1 MAKAKAKRAAGQKL
15 WQGRLQGG
23 TDPWFERM
31 SFSTHY
37 DCALVHDD
45 LAVGQAHVRMLQRIG
60 LLTKS
65 EAGRIAR
72 TLGKMAN
79 ELHTGKLQ
87 PDLSLEDIHTWVEQE
102 LTRRLG
108 KLGGKLHTGR
118 SRNDLV
124 VTDLRRYLR
133 TATTALDRL
142 LRDLCAALV
151 TQAAAHT
158 GTVMAGYTH
167 GQPAQPVT
175 VAHYLLAFA
184 EMFDRDRQR
193 LRDLMPRLNRCPLGS
208 GALAGSTLPL
218 DRAFTAKELG
228 FDSPTDNSMD
238 AVSDRDFVL
247 DFLHAGALIGLHLSR
262 WAAEWIEWHRPEL
275 NFVHIPDAYCT
286 GSSLMP
292 QKRNPDALELIRG
305 KAGRLLGNYQSLA
318 IVLKGLPLT
327 YYRDLQE
334 DKEPLFDSIEQL
346 VPMLNVAARIVTGTT
361 FNAAALAQ
369 ASANTFLLATDVV
382 EQQVRRGMPF
392 RAAYR
397 AMGEEVA
404 RAVAAGK
411 PLAVPH
417 DAAASVNLRRTHG
430 GPAAREVRKQ
440 LAAWRRRLKR

>member
-1 MAKAKAKRAAGQKL
+1 MAKARRAGGQKL
-15 WQGRLQGG
+15 WQGRLAGS
-23 TDPWFERM
+23 TDFHFERM

-37 DCALVHDD
+37 DHVFVQDD
-45 LAVGQAHVRMLQRIG
+45 IAVGQAHVRMLHRIG
-60 LLTKS
+60 LLTKT
-65 EAGRIAR
+65 EAGRIDR
-72 TLGKMAN
+72 TLGKIAA
-79 ELHTGKLQ
+79 ELRTGKLQ

-124 VTDLRRYLR
+124 VTDLRMYLR
-133 TATTALDRL
+133 TTVTCLDQL
-142 LRDLCAALV
+142 LRALCAALV
-151 TQAAAHT
+151 KQAAAHT
-158 GTVMAGYTH
+158 ETVMAGYTH

-218 DRAFTAKELG
+218 DRAFTARALG
-228 FDSPTDNSMD
+228 FDGPTDNSMD

-262 WAAEWIEWHRPEL
+262 WAAEWVEWHRPEL

-305 KAGRLLGNYQSLA
+305 KAGRLLGNYQA
-318 IVLKGLPLT
+318 VAVVLKGLPLT

-346 VPMLNVAARIVTGTT
+346 VYMLNVAARLIAGTQ
-361 FNAAALAQ
+361 FNTAALAQ

-382 EQQVRRGMPF
+382 EQQVRRGVPF
-392 RAAYR
+392 RTAYR

-404 RAVAAGK
+404 RAVAAGQ

-430 GPAAREVRKQ
+430 GPSAREVKKQ
-440 LAAWRRRLKR
+440 LAAWRKRLAR

>member
-1 MAKAKAKRAAGQKL
+1 MARRPGKKL
-15 WQGRLQGG
+15 WQGRLTGG
-23 TDPWFERM
+23 TDFYFEQL
-31 SFSTHY
+31 SFSTAY
-37 DCALVHDD
+37 DHVLVNAD
-45 LAVGQAHVRMLQRIG
+45 LKVGQAHAAMLQRIG
-60 LLTKS
+60 ILKKS
-65 EAGRIAR
+65 EADRIVR
-72 TLGKMAN
+72 TLGKMAD
-79 ELHTGKLQ
+79 ELRARRLQ

-108 KLGGKLHTGR
+108 KLGEKLHTGR

-124 VTDLRRYLR
+124 VTDLRLYLR
-133 TATTALDRL
+133 TTVICLDSL

-151 TQAAAHT
+151 RQASAHT

-218 DRAFTAKELG
+218 DRAFTAKALG

-262 WAAEWIEWHRPEL
+262 WSAEWIEWHRPEL

-305 KAGRLLGNYQSLA
+305 KAGRLLGHYQSVA
-318 IVLKGLPLT
+318 TVLKGLPLT

-334 DKEPLFDSIEQL
+334 DKEPLFDTIAQL
-346 VPMLNVAARIVTGTT
+346 VPMLKVAERIIAGTK
-361 FNAAALAQ
+361 FNTRALAQ
-369 ASANTFLLATDVV
+369 AAANSFLLATDVV
-382 EQQVRRGMPF
+382 EQQVKRGVPF
-392 RAAYR
+392 RSAYR

-404 RAVAAGK
+404 RAIAAGR

-417 DAAASVNLRRTHG
+417 DAAASVNLRRTRG
-430 GPAAREVRKQ
+430 GPAARAVRQQ
-440 LAAWRRRLKR
+440 LAAWRRRLRQ